1 MERSKD
7 KILLFILLPLT
18 VPAAGVTASCYN
30 GCSAALNITVLDNT
44 GFTERTTIADT
55 ALMADAAW
63 SAPKLQNVTAGTA
76 VQEYGAGSDGRWRKV
91 KCGDALLSLQPLRL

>member
-18 VPAAGVTASCYN
+18 VLA
-30 GCSAALNITVLDNT
+30 
-44 GFTERTTIADT
+44 
-55 ALMADAAW
+55 
-63 SAPKLQNVTAGTA
+63 
-76 VQEYGAGSDGRWRKV
+76 GRWRKV